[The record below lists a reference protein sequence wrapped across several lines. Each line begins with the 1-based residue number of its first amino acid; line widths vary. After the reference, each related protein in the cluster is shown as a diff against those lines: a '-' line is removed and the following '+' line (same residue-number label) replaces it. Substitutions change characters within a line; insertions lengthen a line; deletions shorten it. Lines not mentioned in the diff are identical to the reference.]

1 MNINE
6 FERNKPKKTYR
17 AIEDLE
23 DYLAECEQY
32 GLSAVGI
39 ETVQRFVEDIKNKFL
54 KGE

>member
-6 FERNKPKKTYR
+6 FERNKPKETHK

-54 KGE
+54 RGE